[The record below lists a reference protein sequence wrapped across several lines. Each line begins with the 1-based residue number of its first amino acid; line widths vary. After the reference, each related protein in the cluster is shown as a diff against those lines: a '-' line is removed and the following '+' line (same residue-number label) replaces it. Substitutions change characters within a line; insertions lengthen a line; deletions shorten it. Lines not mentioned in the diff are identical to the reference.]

1 MFERFT
7 DRARKVMALAN
18 CLNHNYIGCDHLLL
32 GLLKLEEGVAW
43 EALTELGLK
52 YERVREEVKKMSP

>member
-18 CLNHNYIGCDHLLL
+18 R
-32 GLLKLEEGVAW
+32 
-43 EALTELGLK
+43 EAQRQAILAI
-52 YERVREEVKKMSP
+52 VRTQKG